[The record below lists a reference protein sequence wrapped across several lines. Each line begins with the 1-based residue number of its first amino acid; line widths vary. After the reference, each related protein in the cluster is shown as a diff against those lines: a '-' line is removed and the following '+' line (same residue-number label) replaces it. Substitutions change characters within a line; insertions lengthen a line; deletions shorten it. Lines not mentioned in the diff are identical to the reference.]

1 MHLYD
6 PECKGIL
13 DTKNLYFLVNSVLLN
28 LYWYIH
34 QTILKKSITVS
45 TKSQIKYIPL
55 ASQVQV
61 ELGVG
66 AFSFW
71 RVFYWT
77 KNCVGKDDLSIS
89 VKDQFWLLKSTN
101 TNRQS

>member
-1 MHLYD
+1 LIYSSKD
-6 PECKGIL
+6 PE
-13 DTKNLYFLVNSVLLN
+13 
-28 LYWYIH
+28 
-34 QTILKKSITVS
+34 KSITVS
-45 TKSQIKYIPL
+45 TKSQIKYLPL

-77 KNCVGKDDLSIS
+77 KNC
-89 VKDQFWLLKSTN
+89 W
-101 TNRQS
+101 

>member
-13 DTKNLYFLVNSVLLN
+13 DTNNLYFLVNSVLLN

-34 QTILKKSITVS
+34 QRILKKVSQFLQNHKSSIYHLLVRYRS
-45 TKSQIKYIPL
+45 NWGHSHSGECFIGQ
-55 ASQVQV
+55 
-61 ELGVG
+61 
-66 AFSFW
+66 
-71 RVFYWT
+71 